1 MANDVVN
8 HPSHYTQG
16 KIECIDFITD
26 KKMNFCRGNAVKY
39 IVRAGLKD
47 KSKEIEDLE
56 KAIFYLRREIKD
68 LQEAENSD
76 TAPGMVNLEKV
87 IKGLNL
93 CTNGEGFPP
102 CKDCPYDAECEKAIG
117 MGQSP
122 LARDAIA
129 LLKEQAQNGW
139 CENALCDFI
148 CHQCDVIELLMS
160 ALSVATKKRK
170 EENSGGDD

>member
-47 KSKEIEDLE
+47 KSKEVEDLE

-68 LQEAENSD
+68 LHEARTVTRHLGWLTWRKLSKD
-76 TAPGMVNLEKV
+76 W
-87 IKGLNL
+87 L
-93 CTNGEGFPP
+93 C
-102 CKDCPYDAECEKAIG
+102 A
-117 MGQSP
+117 
-122 LARDAIA
+122 
-129 LLKEQAQNGW
+129 
-139 CENALCDFI
+139 
-148 CHQCDVIELLMS
+148 
-160 ALSVATKKRK
+160 
-170 EENSGGDD
+170 